1 MIQIILAA
9 LPRPEKTGLPLVNAD
24 DNSLNGI
31 LGLFFG
37 VVAALAVLSI
47 VIAGFN
53 FVTSDGDPDKIS
65 RSKRTI
71 ILSLIGLV
79 IALSAE
85 LIVFTV
91 LNRL

>member
-1 MIQIILAA
+1 MRELLLAA
-9 LPRPEKTGLPLVNAD
+9 LPGPNQTGLPTISANDTQLRNILV
-24 DNSLNGI
+24 I
-31 LGLFFG
+31 FFG
-37 VVAALAVLSI
+37 VIAALAVLSI

-71 ILSLIGLV
+71 ILALIGLI
-79 IALSAE
+79 IAMSAE
-85 LIVFTV
+85 AIVLTV